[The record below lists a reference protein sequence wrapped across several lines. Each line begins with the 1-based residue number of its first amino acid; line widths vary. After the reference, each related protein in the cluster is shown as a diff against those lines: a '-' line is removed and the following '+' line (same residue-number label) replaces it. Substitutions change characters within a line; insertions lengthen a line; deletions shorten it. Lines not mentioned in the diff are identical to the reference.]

1 MSELVSIITPCFNS
15 EKFLDECISSVIN
28 QTYQNWEMLI
38 VDDNSS
44 DNSSILIKSY
54 SKHDDRIKPI
64 LLKDN
69 VGPAMARNTA
79 ISISKGKYLAFLDSD
94 DIWLPEK
101 LKLQINFMKK
111 NNYSFVFSSYS
122 VITPNETKPKYEV
135 SVPEKISY
143 KQYLKNTIIGCL
155 TVVLDKER
163 FKNIQMPIYRSS
175 HDMAL
180 WLDLL
185 KEEEFAFELRTRD
198 RERKLI
204 NKIAISIEQIKQ
216 DEYGWCESCG
226 DEIGIKRLEAR
237 PTATH
242 CIHCKTLDEI
252 KEKQLSG

>member
-1 MSELVSIITPCFNS
+1 MNELVSIITPCFNS
-15 EKFLDECISSVIN
+15 EKYLDECIISVIN

-54 SKHDDRIKPI
+54 SKQDDRIKP
-64 LLKDN
+64 LFLKDN
-69 VGPAMARNTA
+69 LGPAMARNTA

-122 VITPNETKPKYEV
+122 VIPSNETKPKYVV
-135 SVPEKISY
+135 SVPKKITY
-143 KQYLKNTIIGCL
+143 KKYLKNTIIGCL
-155 TVVLDKER
+155 TVVLDKEK
-163 FKNIQMPIYRSS
+163 FKNIQMPILRSS

-185 KEEEFAFELRTRD
+185 KEEEFAYGIQQELAVY
-198 RERKLI
+198 REHKFSNTSNKLRAVYDVWNVYRKHERL
-204 NKIAISIEQIKQ
+204 NVLNSIYNFIFYAFNAFK
-216 DEYGWCESCG
+216 
-226 DEIGIKRLEAR
+226 KR
-237 PTATH
+237 
-242 CIHCKTLDEI
+242 II
-252 KEKQLSG
+252 